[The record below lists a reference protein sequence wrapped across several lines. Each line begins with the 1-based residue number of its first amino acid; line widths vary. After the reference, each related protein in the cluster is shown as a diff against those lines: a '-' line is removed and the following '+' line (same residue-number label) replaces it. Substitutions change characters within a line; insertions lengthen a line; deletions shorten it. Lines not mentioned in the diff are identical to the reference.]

1 MRSGSSLGP
10 CQWLRCRLSL
20 RRKPRWNRTRE
31 WREAECGWADDR
43 RPTRTQLRAIL
54 KSGSIEVCGE
64 AISGSE
70 ASDKVRELNPDLV
83 LLDIYMPNV
92 NGVAAAYEIRRVDP
106 SIKIVFLEPKH
117 SAAWRILGGDAFVS
131 KSAGIVE
138 LLATVKGFLGDGNL
152 PDCSSE

>member
-1 MRSGSSLGP
+1 MPSVLI
-10 CQWLRCRLSL
+10 
-20 RRKPRWNRTRE
+20 
-31 WREAECGWADDR
+31 ADDH

-54 KSGSIEVCGE
+54 ESGSIEVCGE

-70 ASDKVRELNPDLV
+70 AIDKARELNPDLI

-106 SIKIVFLEPKH
+106 SIKIVFFTNYDVPKN
-117 SAAWRILGGDAFVS
+117 SAACRILGGDAFVS

-138 LLATVKGFLGDGNL
+138 LLATVKGFLKGGNL
-152 PDCSSE
+152 PDSSS